1 MKQRT
6 LLEPLVFVVLVAS
19 CAAARILLRDLPNF
33 APVAAVALF
42 SGYFF
47 RSARV
52 AVCVPLTAMVLSDL
66 VIGGYQWQMM
76 LLVYAMLALPVAAR
90 GWLRNQWNLGHASG
104 SAWRPLAGLIS
115 CSLISSVLFFV
126 VTNFGCWLW
135 FNMYEPSANGLLNC
149 YVQALPFFRYTL
161 AGDLVFA
168 CVLFGSYSLAFRWAL
183 IPSPAAQA

>member
-1 MKQRT
+1 VKQRT
-6 LLEPLVFVVLVAS
+6 LSEASAFVVLVAS
-19 CAAARILLRDLPNF
+19 CAALRIVFRDLPNF

-52 AVCVPLTAMVLSDL
+52 ALCVPLCAMLVSDW

-76 LLVYAMLALPVAAR
+76 MLVYGMLALPVAAR
-90 GWLRNQWNLGHASG
+90 GFLRNRWDMTEKKS
-104 SAWRPLAGLIS
+104 SAFAAMAALVG
-115 CSLISSVLFFV
+115 CSLIASVLFFV

-135 FNMYEPSANGLLNC
+135 FNMYEHTVAGLLNC
-149 YVQALPFFRYTL
+149 YTQALPFFRYTL

-168 CVLFGSYSLAFRWAL
+168 CVLFGGYCLSTQLATRRAL
-183 IPSPAAQA
+183 ARA